1 VKPIVKVD
9 YRIEFESLF
18 RKLNFSPEKVFKN
31 GPRVLVAGGRWQ
43 QKETVFKAS
52 CGIATSKTKQ
62 GLQREALFLE
72 SSPSYLRPMVPVIYD
87 WGDFLGKSFWYLVE
101 WVRPGNTQNIGESD
115 FLFKNTFFTQE
126 ALEWALGLLRGLRRY
141 SLKMPGD
148 LGLRENVS
156 STGYDLAAYR
166 GLLEGMGKALLPP
179 PVIEQA
185 STRLDEAAGV
195 YDRWNQ
201 TTLVH
206 HEFYGSQILASGES
220 FKLSD
225 WENLGWGHPLRDFS
239 TLWFRS
245 FLHPTWQAEFL
256 SRFKAELLAE
266 GGMTE
271 KEFTI
276 LLGVEEIL
284 QGFGNLSHFKRSA
297 LAAEVEIRKKATAF
311 FRRGIMEALENSP
324 R

>member
-1 VKPIVKVD
+1 MKTPVKVD
-9 YRIEFESLF
+9 YRIEFKPLF
-18 RKLNFSPEKVFKN
+18 TKLVFKPETVFKN
-31 GPRVLVAGGRWQ
+31 GPRVLVVGGKWH
-43 QKETVFKAS
+43 QKEAVFKAS

-72 SSPSYLRPMVPVIYD
+72 STPSYFRPMVPVIYD
-87 WGDFLGKSFWYLVE
+87 CGDFSGKSFWYLVE
-101 WVRPGNTQNIGESD
+101 WVRPGDTQNTGESD
-115 FLFKNTFFTQE
+115 FLFKNTFFTQDS
-126 ALEWALGLLRGLRRY
+126 LVWALGLLRGLRRH
-141 SLKMPGD
+141 SLEMPGD
-148 LGLRENVS
+148 SELRENVS

-166 GLLEGMGKALLPP
+166 GLLEGVGKTLLPL
-179 PVIEQA
+179 PVLERA
-185 STRLDEAAGV
+185 SARLDEAAEV

-206 HEFYGSQILASGES
+206 HEFYGSQILASGDS

-245 FLHPTWQAEFL
+245 FPHPAWQADFL
-256 SRFKAELLAE
+256 ARFKADLLAE
-266 GGMTE
+266 GKMTE
-271 KEFTI
+271 KEFNI

-284 QGFGNLSHFKRSA
+284 QGFGNLSHFKSA
-297 LAAEVEIRKKATAF
+297 KLAAEVEIRKKATAF
-311 FRRGIMEALENSP
+311 FRRGIVEALKDSP